1 MPLNRFA
8 KQCRA
13 KSKSTQQLCKNPAA
27 FGMPVCRVHGA
38 RKRSTIKTG
47 AAHHS
52 YRHGEKT
59 NAVKVAHKHESQDI
73 KKLKIQLKKS
83 GQIK

>member
-1 MPLNRFA
+1 MPLNPLA
-8 KQCRA
+8 KQCHA
-13 KSKSTQQLCKNPAA
+13 KSKSTQQPCKNPAA
-27 FGMPVCRVHGA
+27 FGMPVCRLHGA

-59 NAVKVAHKHESQDI
+59 NAAKDAHKIEAQEI
-73 KKLKIQLKKS
+73 KNLKSQLKGRGHVK
-83 GQIK
+83 